1 MIGNIKQH
9 WAERSPLAWTLAT
22 PLVTLP
28 LSAILLFT
36 VGSTVDAEALG
47 LTEQEWVKI
56 GGRLDRVNYYHF
68 DFWSTCGLLL
78 GPGLLNLVVTLWMFH
93 PLTYVRTAAMLSLLL
108 ALLRI
113 FVVPLAAIFLSPTD
127 LLSNEG
133 LIIRVPIGESG
144 LRSDPSSELAI
155 FRLLGVAW
163 AGGLG
168 MWIVT
173 AVAWKAYEPLMARF
187 RPDLSPPR
195 ERHTGEPSKW
205 GGFLSKR

>member
-1 MIGNIKQH
+1 MIGNIRQQ
-9 WAERSPLAWTLAT
+9 WAERSPFTWILAT

-28 LSAILLFT
+28 LSGLLLFT
-36 VGSTVDAEALG
+36 VGGTVDAEALG
-47 LTEQEWVKI
+47 LTEQEWVKV
-56 GGRLDRVNYYHF
+56 GERLDRVNYFHF

-78 GPGLLNLVVTLWMFH
+78 GPGLLNLVVALWVFH
-93 PLTYVRTAAMLSLLL
+93 PLTYVRTASLLALLL
-108 ALLRI
+108 ALLRT
-113 FVVPLAAIFLSPTD
+113 FVVPLAAILLSPTD
-127 LLSNEG
+127 LLSSEG
-133 LIIRVPIGESG
+133 LIIRVPIEESG

-163 AGGLG
+163 AGGLA

-187 RPDLSPPR
+187 QPHLTPPR

-205 GGFLSKR
+205 GGFLSRR